1 VNRILFVDDEPMVLD
16 ALRNA
21 MRSKRKEWDM
31 VFKSNGT
38 AALLELERAQVD
50 VIVSD
55 MRMREMD
62 GAEFLSK
69 ASKLCPGA
77 TRIVLS
83 GHMEESS
90 LARAAITA
98 HRYLTKPCTNEL
110 LCSSI
115 SRSLELRTL
124 LQNERIRASIGG
136 IESLPAVPSVY
147 RALSEALGSERASSE
162 QIAKIVEQDVGI
174 GAKILQLVNSSFFGL
189 PRKTTSLL
197 QAVRYLGTSTI
208 RSLVLSHSVF
218 EQLGQRNQ
226 ALAENGQEHALQCA
240 RIARRLL
247 NGGPEADLAFTAG
260 LLHDVGS
267 LVLAS
272 RMPDEYAEICEH
284 AAANG
289 VPIHD
294 VESERLG
301 VSHAQVGAYLLGLW
315 GLPHEVLELVLF
327 HHAPWI
333 ANAPLDAA
341 SALRLAEAISLEVT
355 LDRSFALAHAD
366 PLADGWIEQ
375 PGVGAALAEARAQA
389 NHEK

>member
-1 VNRILFVDDEPMVLD
+1 VNRVLFVDDEPMVLE

-21 MRSKRKEWDM
+21 MRGKRKEWDM
-31 VFKSNGT
+31 VFKRGGA
-38 AALLELERAQVD
+38 AALLELERAPVD

-55 MRMREMD
+55 MRMPEMD

-110 LCSSI
+110 LCGAI
-115 SRSLELRTL
+115 ARSLELRAL
-124 LQNERIRASIGG
+124 LQNEHIRASVGG
-136 IESLPAVPSVY
+136 IESLPSVPSVY
-147 RALSEALGSERASSE
+147 RALSEALLSERASPE
-162 QIAKIVEQDVGI
+162 LIAKIVEKDVGI
-174 GAKILQLVNSSFFGL
+174 SAKLLQLVNSAFFGL

-197 QAVRYLGTSTI
+197 QAVRYLGLSTI

-218 EQLGQRNQ
+218 AQLGEGNP
-226 ALAENGQEHALQCA
+226 ALAEQGHEHALRCA
-240 RIARRLL
+240 RIARQLL
-247 NGGPEADLAFTAG
+247 NGGAEAELAFTAG

-272 RMPDEYAEICEH
+272 RMPAEYAQICQYAED
-284 AAANG
+284 AG
-289 VPIHD
+289 VPIHI
-294 VESERLG
+294 VETERLG

-315 GLPHEVLELVLF
+315 GLPHEVLDIVAF
-327 HHAPWI
+327 HHAPWVTSPPI
-333 ANAPLDAA
+333 DAA
-341 SALRLAEAISLEVT
+341 SAVRLAEAISLEVT
-355 LDRSFALAHAD
+355 SDRRFAVAHAE
-366 PLADGWIEQ
+366 PLPDGWVEQ
-375 PGVGAALAEARAQA
+375 AGVASALAEARAQG
-389 NHEK
+389 ES